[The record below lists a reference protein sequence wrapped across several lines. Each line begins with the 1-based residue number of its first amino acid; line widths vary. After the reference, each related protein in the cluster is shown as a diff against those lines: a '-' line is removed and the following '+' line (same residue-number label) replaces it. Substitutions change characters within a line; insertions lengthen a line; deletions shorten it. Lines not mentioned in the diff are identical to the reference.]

1 MMKALILWSSRTGNT
16 KSVGQAI
23 YDALPCEKDFIENG
37 RYHGNYDEYDLVFV
51 GFWAFRRGANMEA
64 RNVLSSIHN
73 QKVAIYA
80 TAGTYPDS
88 PAAKNYLAAAA
99 ALLPEDNILLGSLIL
114 QGKVHSFHTNTR
126 NESAK
131 KVHPLTPER
140 LKRLQEAE
148 KHPNEE
154 DFQRA
159 ALWAKEIYH
168 QAESMNT
175 KK

>member
-1 MMKALILWSSRTGNT
+1 MR
-16 KSVGQAI
+16 
-23 YDALPCEKDFIENG
+23 KDFIENG
-37 RYHGNYDEYDLVFV
+37 RYQGNYDEYDLVFV

-88 PAAKNYLAAAA
+88 PAAQNYLAAAA
-99 ALLPEDNILLGSLIL
+99 TLLPEDNILLGSLIL

-131 KVHPLTPER
+131 KYIPLHR
-140 LKRLQEAE
+140 SA
-148 KHPNEE
+148 
-154 DFQRA
+154 
-159 ALWAKEIYH
+159 
-168 QAESMNT
+168 
-175 KK
+175 